1 MTDTKPLV
9 PYLVSALAD
18 KTGSVKW
25 IDISFHVG
33 AWVLL
38 LIFEGIAFGNMQTH
52 IQYMEDTAT
61 EMREKMAKGQI
72 EQIAGPLIQASIQN
86 KIAQKEAD
94 PYGGDGSDPGLAGA
108 STLTELLNGNDL
120 STLETFFT
128 SFLIGSQQKTDLH
141 TWALNQLATASLTT
155 VLIGAIFVLFVV
167 ILHASSAGVVSGGL
181 PGFITSVI
189 APTMYSSIVFT
200 VLARIVVAIDWLFD
214 YLLRQAIQ
222 QSMMTSAVANVL
234 GLAMTDQ
241 QLSWKIAAER
251 NADRGIWWMLA
262 IILKLYVVAFVRSN
276 VRIADKADKPAYESA
291 SA

>member
-9 PYLVSALAD
+9 PYLVSAIAD

-25 IDISFHVG
+25 VDISFHVG

-61 EMREKMAKGQI
+61 EMSERLSKGQI
-72 EQIAGPLIQASIQN
+72 EQITGSIVSGQ
-86 KIAQKEAD
+86 
-94 PYGGDGSDPGLAGA
+94 LAGSS
-108 STLTELLNGNDL
+108 STPSTPSTPSTSKPSPLAQLLNGPELD
-120 STLETFFT
+120 TTETFLK
-128 SFLIGSQQKTDLH
+128 SFISGSRQKTDLH
-141 TWALNQLATASLTT
+141 TWALTQLATASLTT
-155 VLIGAIFVLFVV
+155 VIVGAIFVLFVI
-167 ILHASSAGVVSGGL
+167 ILHVSSAGVVSGGL

-200 VLARIVVAIDWLFD
+200 VLARIVVAVDWVIDYF
-214 YLLRQAIQ
+214 LRQTIH
-222 QSMMTSAVANVL
+222 QSMMTSAVANLL